1 MIVYYDVTG
10 EARKKLVAAIER
22 LTGEKA
28 KYMKVPSCA
37 YKIGTMEVSKD
48 GTLSWPDLDDAD
60 PELLS
65 KRELLIERLYEEG
78 FEATFP
84 GYEEDQEEPDTGATE
99 AAEESGNIGLSVSI
113 PIDALDLANL
123 GNLLESKGELI
134 KRALGIESVN
144 IEALE
149 DTITFPWFADAKQEE
164 MMTFTKFVSSLCKM
178 TKEQKRISAKKK
190 EIVNE
195 KYEFRCFLL
204 RLGFIGDEFKDDRKI
219 LMRNLSGSAAFKS
232 GSKGGE
238 E

>member
-65 KRELLIERLYEEG
+65 KRELLIERLCEEG

-84 GYEEDQEEPDTGATE
+84 GYEEDQEEVDTGATE
-99 AAEESGNIGLSVSI
+99 ALDEPDSLGLSISI
-113 PIDALDLANL
+113 PVDAIDITNL

-134 KRALGIESVN
+134 KRALGIANVN
-144 IEALE
+144 IEISE
-149 DTITFPWFADAKQEE
+149 DVITFPWFEDAKPEE
-164 MMTFTKFVSSLCKM
+164 MMTFTKFISSLCKM
-178 TKEQKRISAKKK
+178 TKEQKRISPKQK

-204 RLGFIGDEFKDDRKI
+204 RLGFIGDDSKADRKI